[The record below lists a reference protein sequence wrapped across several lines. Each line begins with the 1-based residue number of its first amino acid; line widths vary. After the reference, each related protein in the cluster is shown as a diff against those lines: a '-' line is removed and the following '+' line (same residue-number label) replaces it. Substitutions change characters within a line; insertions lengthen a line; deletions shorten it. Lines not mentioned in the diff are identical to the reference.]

1 MHQRH
6 QWLCAY
12 LSLSHTHTHT
22 YSEGGALLDDGGQL
36 REAYVH
42 GQVPRLPVERKH
54 THTPHVSDIICH
66 EEDP

>member
-12 LSLSHTHTHT
+12 LSLSHTHT

-54 THTPHVSDIICH
+54 THTHRM
-66 EEDP
+66 